1 MLRHYVRREPQEGK
15 QRQKEMEYYNKI
27 LCVTFAELTGGR
39 DPVMK
44 ANTLKCNVQR
54 SNIACARRGGG
65 EGTQALY
72 VWSSI
77 PEKYRR
83 RFVATYGDPEEK
95 MREAM
100 TKASIKIDA
109 KAREYYEAYTYMDKD
124 GQERHLT
131 EKMIEEYTIN
141 ASVLGELEKM
151 AARRQ
156 AIRSSLNAPMS
167 GAWDLILDSSERMR
181 ESYGHTL
188 PGTLARLK
196 TRLKAWKSD
205 GYQSV
210 VSGKLGNTSALKI
223 TGDFL
228 KLIVALK
235 RSKVPVYT
243 DAQLFE
249 KANEIAEERGWKPI
263 RSLSGMKKWLNS
275 PSVEPLWYDA
285 VYGEQA
291 ARQRYGRKHKTA
303 LPTRRDTLWYGDGT
317 KLNLYYRDEQGKV
330 RTTQVYEVI
339 DAMSEV
345 LLGYCISDTED
356 YEAQYHAYRMAI
368 QKSGHKPYEIVYD
381 NQGGH
386 KKLDSDGFIGKICRV
401 HRPTQP
407 YNGESKTIES
417 VFGRFQAQVLHKDW
431 RFTGQNVTA
440 KKASSRPN
448 VEFIEANKDSLYTLE
463 ELKDAYAAARKEW
476 NEGVHPATGE
486 RRIDMYEKSVN
497 EETQE
502 VTLHDMVDMFWVF
515 TKRMATFT
523 DQGLQVTVK
532 GEKRQYEVC
541 SSPGVPDH
549 EWRRKHTYERFIV
562 AYDPYDFASIRLYT
576 KGTDGSLRFERT
588 AEPYILIH
596 RALQDQQ
603 GTGDAKFI
611 RQEQEANLQDRIE
624 RTVEGRTIAAE
635 HGTDAEQQGLHSP
648 KLKGTTAA
656 VQRQIDHRM
665 ERYSQPPEQYQLGR
679 HTKSLSLDDWLD
691 VMDGGDDGDTP
702 RIPLP
707 MEKKIASK
715 L

>member
-196 TRLKAWKSD
+196 TRLKAWKAD

-210 VSGKLGNTSALKI
+210 VSGKLGNSSALKI

-275 PSVEPLWYDA
+275 PAVEPLWYDA

-603 GTGDAKFI
+603 GTDDAKFI
-611 RQEQEANLQDRIE
+611 RHEQEANLQDRIE
-624 RTVEGRTIAAE
+624 RTVAGRTIAAE

-691 VMDGGDDGDTP
+691 VMEGGDDGDTP

>member
-54 SNIACARRGGG
+54 CNIACARRGGG

-210 VSGKLGNTSALKI
+210 VSGKLGNSSALKI

-275 PSVEPLWYDA
+275 LSVEPLWYDA

-523 DQGLQVTVK
+523 DQGLQVTIK

-603 GTGDAKFI
+603 GTDDAKFI

-624 RTVEGRTIAAE
+624 RTVAGRTIAAE

-691 VMDGGDDGDTP
+691 VMEGGDDGDTP

>member
-54 SNIACARRGGG
+54 CNIACARRGGG

-109 KAREYYEAYTYMDKD
+109 KARDYYEAYTYMDKD

-196 TRLKAWKSD
+196 TRLKAWKAD

-210 VSGKLGNTSALKI
+210 VSGKLGNSSALKI

-523 DQGLQVTVK
+523 DQGLQVTIK

-603 GTGDAKFI
+603 GTDDAKFI

-624 RTVEGRTIAAE
+624 RTVAGRTIAAE

-691 VMDGGDDGDTP
+691 VMEGGDDGDTP

>member
-196 TRLKAWKSD
+196 TRLKAWKAD

-523 DQGLQVTVK
+523 DQGLQVTIK

-603 GTGDAKFI
+603 GTDDAKFI

-624 RTVEGRTIAAE
+624 RTVAGRTIAAE

-691 VMDGGDDGDTP
+691 VMEGGDDGDTP

>member
-210 VSGKLGNTSALKI
+210 VSGKLGNSSALKI

-275 PSVEPLWYDA
+275 PAVEPLWYDA

-603 GTGDAKFI
+603 GTDDAKFI

-624 RTVEGRTIAAE
+624 RTVAGRTIAAE

-691 VMDGGDDGDTP
+691 VMEGGDDGDTP

>member
-167 GAWDLILDSSERMR
+167 GAWDLILDSAERMR

-196 TRLKAWKSD
+196 TRLKAWKAD

-210 VSGKLGNTSALKI
+210 VSGKLGNSSALKI
-223 TGDFL
+223 TGEFL

-275 PSVEPLWYDA
+275 PAVEPLWYDA
-285 VYGEQA
+285 VHGEQA

-523 DQGLQVTVK
+523 DQGLQVTIK

-603 GTGDAKFI
+603 GTDDAKFI

-624 RTVEGRTIAAE
+624 RTVAGRTIAAE

-691 VMDGGDDGDTP
+691 VMEGGDDGDTP

>member
-167 GAWDLILDSSERMR
+167 GAWDLILDSAERMR

-210 VSGKLGNTSALKI
+210 VSGKLGNSSALKI

-603 GTGDAKFI
+603 GTDDAKFI

-635 HGTDAEQQGLHSP
+635 HGMDAEQQGLHSP

-691 VMDGGDDGDTP
+691 VMEGGDDGDTP

>member
-167 GAWDLILDSSERMR
+167 GAWNLILDSSERMR

-210 VSGKLGNTSALKI
+210 VSGKLGNSSALKI

-476 NEGVHPATGE
+476 NEGRHPATGE

-603 GTGDAKFI
+603 GTDDAKFI

-624 RTVEGRTIAAE
+624 RTVAGRTIAAE

-691 VMDGGDDGDTP
+691 VMEGGDDGDTP
-702 RIPLP
+702 RILLP

>member
-54 SNIACARRGGG
+54 CNIACARRGGG

-210 VSGKLGNTSALKI
+210 VSGKLGNSSALKI

-603 GTGDAKFI
+603 GTDDAKFI

-624 RTVEGRTIAAE
+624 RTVAGRTIAAE

-656 VQRQIDHRM
+656 VQRHIDHRM

-691 VMDGGDDGDTP
+691 VMEGGDDGDTP

>member
-15 QRQKEMEYYNKI
+15 QRQKKMEYYNKI

-54 SNIACARRGGG
+54 CNIACARRGGG

-196 TRLKAWKSD
+196 TRLKAWKAD

-210 VSGKLGNTSALKI
+210 VSGKLGNSSALKI
-223 TGDFL
+223 TGEFL

-275 PSVEPLWYDA
+275 PAVEPLWYDA
-285 VYGEQA
+285 VHGEQA

-476 NEGVHPATGE
+476 NEGRHPATGE

-532 GEKRQYEVC
+532 GEKRQYEVF
-541 SSPGVPDH
+541 STPGVPDH

-576 KGTDGSLRFERT
+576 KGADGSLRFERT

-603 GTGDAKFI
+603 GTDDAKFI

-635 HGTDAEQQGLHSP
+635 HGMDAEQQGLHSP

-691 VMDGGDDGDTP
+691 VMEGGDDGDTP

>member
-196 TRLKAWKSD
+196 TRLKAWKAD

-210 VSGKLGNTSALKI
+210 VSGKLGNSSALKI

-523 DQGLQVTVK
+523 DQGLQVTIK

-603 GTGDAKFI
+603 GTDDAKFI

-624 RTVEGRTIAAE
+624 RTVAGRTIAAE

-691 VMDGGDDGDTP
+691 VMEGSDDGDTP

>member
-196 TRLKAWKSD
+196 TRLKAWKAD

-210 VSGKLGNTSALKI
+210 VSGKLGNSSALKI
-223 TGDFL
+223 TGEFL

-275 PSVEPLWYDA
+275 PQVEPLWYDA
-285 VYGEQA
+285 VHGEQA

-303 LPTRRDTLWYGDGT
+303 LPTRRDSLWYGDGT

-523 DQGLQVTVK
+523 DQGLQVTIK

-603 GTGDAKFI
+603 GTDDAKFI

-624 RTVEGRTIAAE
+624 RTVAGRTIAAE

-691 VMDGGDDGDTP
+691 VMEGGDDGDTP

>member
-196 TRLKAWKSD
+196 TRLKAWKAD

-523 DQGLQVTVK
+523 DQGLQVTIK

-603 GTGDAKFI
+603 GTDDAKFI

-691 VMDGGDDGDTP
+691 VIEGGDDGDTP

>member
-1 MLRHYVRREPQEGK
+1 
-15 QRQKEMEYYNKI
+15 MEYYNKI

-54 SNIACARRGGG
+54 CNIACARRGGG

-196 TRLKAWKSD
+196 TRLKAWKAD

-210 VSGKLGNTSALKI
+210 VSGKLGNSSALKI

-515 TKRMATFT
+515 AKRMATFT
-523 DQGLQVTVK
+523 DQGLQVTIK

-603 GTGDAKFI
+603 GTDDAKFI

-624 RTVEGRTIAAE
+624 RTVAGRTIAAE

-691 VMDGGDDGDTP
+691 VMEGGDDGDTP

>member
-167 GAWDLILDSSERMR
+167 GAWDLILDSAERMR

-210 VSGKLGNTSALKI
+210 VSGKLGNSSALKI

-243 DAQLFE
+243 DAQLLE

-603 GTGDAKFI
+603 GTDDAKFI

-624 RTVEGRTIAAE
+624 RTVAGRTIAAE

-691 VMDGGDDGDTP
+691 VMEGGDDGDTP

>member
-196 TRLKAWKSD
+196 TRLKAWKAD

-210 VSGKLGNTSALKI
+210 VSGKLGNSSALKI

-303 LPTRRDTLWYGDGT
+303 LPIRRDTLWYGDGT

-523 DQGLQVTVK
+523 DQGLQVTIK

-603 GTGDAKFI
+603 GTDDAKFI

-624 RTVEGRTIAAE
+624 RTVAGRTIAAE

-691 VMDGGDDGDTP
+691 VMEGGDDGDTP

>member
-54 SNIACARRGGG
+54 CNIACARRGGG

-196 TRLKAWKSD
+196 TRLKAWKAD

-210 VSGKLGNTSALKI
+210 VSGKLGNSSALKI

-476 NEGVHPATGE
+476 NEGRHPATGE

-523 DQGLQVTVK
+523 DQGLQVTIK

-603 GTGDAKFI
+603 GTDDAKFI

-624 RTVEGRTIAAE
+624 RTVAGRTIAAE

-691 VMDGGDDGDTP
+691 VMEGGDDGDTP

>member
-1 MLRHYVRREPQEGK
+1 MLRHCVRREPQEGK

-196 TRLKAWKSD
+196 TRLKAWKAD

-210 VSGKLGNTSALKI
+210 VSGKLGNSSALKI

-263 RSLSGMKKWLNS
+263 RSLSGMKKWLSS

-603 GTGDAKFI
+603 GTDDAKFI

-624 RTVEGRTIAAE
+624 RTVAGRTIAAE

-691 VMDGGDDGDTP
+691 VMEGGDDGDTP

>member
-54 SNIACARRGGG
+54 CNIACARRGGG

-196 TRLKAWKSD
+196 TRLKAWKAD

-210 VSGKLGNTSALKI
+210 VSGKLGNSSALKI

-263 RSLSGMKKWLNS
+263 RSLSGMKKWLSS

-523 DQGLQVTVK
+523 DQGLQVTIK

-603 GTGDAKFI
+603 GTDDAKFI

-624 RTVEGRTIAAE
+624 RTVKGRTIAAE
-635 HGTDAEQQGLHSP
+635 HGMDAEQQGLHSP

-691 VMDGGDDGDTP
+691 VMEGGDDGDTP

>member
-54 SNIACARRGGG
+54 CNIACARRGGG

-167 GAWDLILDSSERMR
+167 GAWDLILDSAERMR

-196 TRLKAWKSD
+196 TRLKAWKAD

-210 VSGKLGNTSALKI
+210 VSGKLGNSSALKI

-523 DQGLQVTVK
+523 DQGLQVTIK

-603 GTGDAKFI
+603 GTDDAKFI

-624 RTVEGRTIAAE
+624 RTVAGRTIAAE

-691 VMDGGDDGDTP
+691 VMEGGDDGDTP

>member
-1 MLRHYVRREPQEGK
+1 MLRHYVRGEPQEGK

-54 SNIACARRGGG
+54 CNIACARRGGG

-167 GAWDLILDSSERMR
+167 GAWDLILDSAERMR

-196 TRLKAWKSD
+196 TRLKAWKAD

-210 VSGKLGNTSALKI
+210 VSGKLGNSSALKI

-228 KLIVALK
+228 KVIVALK

-249 KANEIAEERGWKPI
+249 KANETAEERGWKPI

-523 DQGLQVTVK
+523 DQGLQVTIK

-603 GTGDAKFI
+603 GTDDAKFI

-624 RTVEGRTIAAE
+624 RTVAGRTIAAE

-691 VMDGGDDGDTP
+691 VMDGKADDEM
-702 RIPLP
+702 RIPLLP
-707 MEKKIASK
+707 EKKIASK

>member
-1 MLRHYVRREPQEGK
+1 MLRHYVSREPQEGK

-54 SNIACARRGGG
+54 CNIACARRGGG

-196 TRLKAWKSD
+196 TRLKAWKTD

-210 VSGKLGNTSALKI
+210 VSGKLGNSSALKI
-223 TGDFL
+223 TGEFL

-275 PSVEPLWYDA
+275 PAVEPLWYDA

-523 DQGLQVTVK
+523 DQGLQVTIK

-603 GTGDAKFI
+603 GTDDAKFI

-624 RTVEGRTIAAE
+624 RTVAGRTIAAE
-635 HGTDAEQQGLHSP
+635 HGTDAEQQGLHTP

-691 VMDGGDDGDTP
+691 VMEGGDDDDTP

>member
-44 ANTLKCNVQR
+44 ANTQKCNVQR
-54 SNIACARRGGG
+54 CNIACARRGGG

-109 KAREYYEAYTYMDKD
+109 KARDYYAAYTYMDKD

-196 TRLKAWKSD
+196 TRLKAWKAD

-210 VSGKLGNTSALKI
+210 VSGKLGNSSALKI

-476 NEGVHPATGE
+476 NEGRHPATGE

-523 DQGLQVTVK
+523 DQGLQVTIK

-603 GTGDAKFI
+603 GTDDAKFI

-635 HGTDAEQQGLHSP
+635 HGMDAEQQGLHSP

-691 VMDGGDDGDTP
+691 VMEGGDDGDTP

>member
-54 SNIACARRGGG
+54 CNIACARRGGG

-109 KAREYYEAYTYMDKD
+109 KAREFYEAYTYMDKD

-210 VSGKLGNTSALKI
+210 VSGKLGNSSALKI

-275 PSVEPLWYDA
+275 PAVEPLWYDA

-523 DQGLQVTVK
+523 DQGLQVTIK

-549 EWRRKHTYERFIV
+549 EWRRKHTYERFTV

-603 GTGDAKFI
+603 GTDDAKFI

-624 RTVEGRTIAAE
+624 RTVAGRTIAAE

-691 VMDGGDDGDTP
+691 VMEGGDDGDTP

>member
-109 KAREYYEAYTYMDKD
+109 KAREFYEAYTYMDKD

-196 TRLKAWKSD
+196 TRLKAWKAD

-210 VSGKLGNTSALKI
+210 VSGKLGNSSALKI

-291 ARQRYGRKHKTA
+291 ARQRYSRKHKTA

-523 DQGLQVTVK
+523 DQGLQVTIK

-603 GTGDAKFI
+603 GTDDAKFI

-624 RTVEGRTIAAE
+624 RTVAGRTIAAE

-691 VMDGGDDGDTP
+691 VMEGGDDGDTP

>member
-1 MLRHYVRREPQEGK
+1 MLHHYVRREPQEGK

-196 TRLKAWKSD
+196 TRLKAWKAD

-210 VSGKLGNTSALKI
+210 VSGKLGNSSALKI
-223 TGDFL
+223 TGEFL

-603 GTGDAKFI
+603 GTDDAKFI

-624 RTVEGRTIAAE
+624 RTVAGRTIAAE

-691 VMDGGDDGDTP
+691 VMEGGDDGDTP

>member
-1 MLRHYVRREPQEGK
+1 
-15 QRQKEMEYYNKI
+15 
-27 LCVTFAELTGGR
+27 
-39 DPVMK
+39 
-44 ANTLKCNVQR
+44 
-54 SNIACARRGGG
+54 
-65 EGTQALY
+65 
-72 VWSSI
+72 
-77 PEKYRR
+77 
-83 RFVATYGDPEEK
+83 
-95 MREAM
+95 M

-109 KAREYYEAYTYMDKD
+109 KAREFYEAYTYMDKD

-196 TRLKAWKSD
+196 TRLKAWKAD

-210 VSGKLGNTSALKI
+210 VSGKLGNSSALKI

-263 RSLSGMKKWLNS
+263 RSLSGMKKRLNS

-368 QKSGHKPYEIVYD
+368 QNSGHKPYEIVYD

-386 KKLDSDGFIGKICRV
+386 KKLDSDDFIGKICRV

-497 EETQE
+497 EETQV

-603 GTGDAKFI
+603 GTDDAKFI

-624 RTVEGRTIAAE
+624 RTVAGRTIAAE

-691 VMDGGDDGDTP
+691 VMEGGDDGDTP

>member
-54 SNIACARRGGG
+54 CNIACARRGGG

-210 VSGKLGNTSALKI
+210 VSGKLGNSSALKI

-275 PSVEPLWYDA
+275 PAVEPLWYDA

-603 GTGDAKFI
+603 GTDDAKFI

-624 RTVEGRTIAAE
+624 RTVAGRTIAAE

-691 VMDGGDDGDTP
+691 VMEGGDDGDTP

>member
-54 SNIACARRGGG
+54 CNIACARRGGG

-196 TRLKAWKSD
+196 TRLKAWKAD

-210 VSGKLGNTSALKI
+210 VSGKLGNSSALKI
-223 TGDFL
+223 TGEFL

-275 PSVEPLWYDA
+275 PAVEPLWYDA
-285 VYGEQA
+285 VHGEQA

-476 NEGVHPATGE
+476 NEGRHPATGE

-603 GTGDAKFI
+603 GTDDAKFI

-635 HGTDAEQQGLHSP
+635 HGMDAEQQGLHSP

-691 VMDGGDDGDTP
+691 VMEGGDDGDTP

>member
-156 AIRSSLNAPMS
+156 TIRSSLNAPMS
-167 GAWDLILDSSERMR
+167 GAWNLILDSSERMR

-210 VSGKLGNTSALKI
+210 VSGKLGNSSALKI

-523 DQGLQVTVK
+523 DQGLQVTIK

-603 GTGDAKFI
+603 GTDDAKFI

-624 RTVEGRTIAAE
+624 RTVAGRTIAAE

-691 VMDGGDDGDTP
+691 VMECGDDGDTP

>member
-54 SNIACARRGGG
+54 CNIACARRGGG

-196 TRLKAWKSD
+196 TRLKAWKAD

-210 VSGKLGNTSALKI
+210 VSGKLGNSSALKI
-223 TGDFL
+223 TGEFL

-275 PSVEPLWYDA
+275 PAVEPLWYDA
-285 VYGEQA
+285 VHGEQA

-603 GTGDAKFI
+603 GTDDAKFI

-624 RTVEGRTIAAE
+624 RTVAGRTIAAE

-691 VMDGGDDGDTP
+691 VMEGGDDGDTP

>member
-54 SNIACARRGGG
+54 CNIACARRGGG

-196 TRLKAWKSD
+196 TRLKAWKAD

-210 VSGKLGNTSALKI
+210 VSGKLGNSSALKI

-249 KANEIAEERGWKPI
+249 KANEMAEERGWKPI

-275 PSVEPLWYDA
+275 PAVEPLWYDA

-417 VFGRFQAQVLHKDW
+417 VFGRFQSQVLHKDW

-523 DQGLQVTVK
+523 DQGLQVTIK

-603 GTGDAKFI
+603 GTDDAKFI

-624 RTVEGRTIAAE
+624 RTVAGRTIAAE

-691 VMDGGDDGDTP
+691 VMEGGDDGDTP

>member
-1 MLRHYVRREPQEGK
+1 MLHHYVRREPQEGK

-196 TRLKAWKSD
+196 TRLKAWKAD

-210 VSGKLGNTSALKI
+210 VSGKLGNSSALKI

-275 PSVEPLWYDA
+275 PAVEPLWYDA

-523 DQGLQVTVK
+523 DQGLQVTIK

-603 GTGDAKFI
+603 GTDDAKFI

-624 RTVEGRTIAAE
+624 RTVAGRTIAAE

-648 KLKGTTAA
+648 KLKGMTAA

-691 VMDGGDDGDTP
+691 VMEGGDDGDTP

>member
-1 MLRHYVRREPQEGK
+1 MRHYVRREPQEGK

-196 TRLKAWKSD
+196 TRLKAWKAD

-210 VSGKLGNTSALKI
+210 VSGKLGNSSALKI

-263 RSLSGMKKWLNS
+263 RSLSGMKRWLNS

-603 GTGDAKFI
+603 GTDDAKFI

-624 RTVEGRTIAAE
+624 RTVAGRTIAAE

-691 VMDGGDDGDTP
+691 VMEGGDDGDTP

>member
-1 MLRHYVRREPQEGK
+1 M
-15 QRQKEMEYYNKI
+15 
-27 LCVTFAELTGGR
+27 
-39 DPVMK
+39 
-44 ANTLKCNVQR
+44 
-54 SNIACARRGGG
+54 
-65 EGTQALY
+65 
-72 VWSSI
+72 
-77 PEKYRR
+77 RR
-83 RFVATYGDPEEK
+83 RVSI
-95 MREAM
+95 
-100 TKASIKIDA
+100 TKPTPI
-109 KAREYYEAYTYMDKD
+109 MDKD

-196 TRLKAWKSD
+196 TRLKAWKAD

-210 VSGKLGNTSALKI
+210 VSGKLGNSSALKI

-448 VEFIEANKDSLYTLE
+448 VEFIEANKDSLYTLD

-476 NEGVHPATGE
+476 NEGRHPATGE

-523 DQGLQVTVK
+523 DQGLQVTIK

-603 GTGDAKFI
+603 GTDDAKFI

-691 VMDGGDDGDTP
+691 VMEGGDDGDTP

>member
-54 SNIACARRGGG
+54 CNIACARRGGG

-196 TRLKAWKSD
+196 TRLKAWKAD

-210 VSGKLGNTSALKI
+210 VSGKLGNSSALKI

-249 KANEIAEERGWKPI
+249 KANETAEERGWKPI

-275 PSVEPLWYDA
+275 PAVEPLWYDA

-523 DQGLQVTVK
+523 DQGLQVTIK

-603 GTGDAKFI
+603 GTDDAKFI

-624 RTVEGRTIAAE
+624 RTVAGRTIAAE

-691 VMDGGDDGDTP
+691 VMEGGDDGDTP

>member
-54 SNIACARRGGG
+54 CNIACARRGGG

-196 TRLKAWKSD
+196 AWKAD

-210 VSGKLGNTSALKI
+210 VSGKLGNSSALKI

-431 RFTGQNVTA
+431 RFTGQNVTT

-523 DQGLQVTVK
+523 DQGLQVTIK

-603 GTGDAKFI
+603 GTDDAKFI

-624 RTVEGRTIAAE
+624 RTVAGRTIAAE

-691 VMDGGDDGDTP
+691 VMEGGDDGDTP